1 MNYLTKWFLLDI
13 VTVIPFDSIFAIDN
27 LRYKRLLKLPRLMRL
42 MNSMFQTTESKKKTR
57 SLVITKLKQLF
68 TSAKSRHI
76 LMSVIGAFS
85 FIHVSACLWIFL
97 SQLSTDEDSWL
108 FASGL
113 MS

>member
-68 TSAKSRHI
+68 TSANSIYIIKS
-76 LMSVIGAFS
+76 LMITII
-85 FIHVSACLWIFL
+85 FIHVSACLWCMI
-97 SQLSTDEDSWL
+97 
-108 FASGL
+108 
-113 MS
+113 